1 MNLEQLT
8 GRYRRLK
15 QELSIAYAAQPWQTG
30 LIDRLTNDLAS
41 TERDIAALH
50 SADRGTTSTRLIA
63 PELLAGAFASSIGFV
78 SGPSESL
85 R

>member
-15 QELSIAYAAQPWQTG
+15 QELSVAFNAQPWQSG
-30 LIDRLTNDLAS
+30 LIDRLTNDLAT

-50 SADRGTTSTRLIA
+50 SSDRSTTSTRLIA
-63 PELLAGAFASSIGFV
+63 PELLAGAIASSIGFV
-78 SGPSESL
+78 SGPSESF